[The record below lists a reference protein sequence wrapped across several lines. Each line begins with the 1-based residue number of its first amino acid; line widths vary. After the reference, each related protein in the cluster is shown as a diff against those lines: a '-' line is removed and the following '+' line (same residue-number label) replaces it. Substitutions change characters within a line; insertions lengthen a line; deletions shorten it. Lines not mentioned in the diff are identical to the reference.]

1 MVDTASLFNEL
12 NTFYTIS
19 PTLQEHMAS
28 VLVQKTYAKG
38 HLLLRPG
45 RTPAHAWFLYK
56 GAARGFAYDEE
67 KGEEVT
73 TWFWLEGEVMV
84 ALDSFCRQV
93 PTSFSIELLADSVLQ
108 YVSYKELERM
118 AGLFPGYR
126 QLERAVVEAYLLRI
140 YRHYYERSS
149 LPAQAKYEKFLQE
162 RPQLFQLA
170 PVKDIASFLG
180 LFPDTLSKL
189 RSQR

>member
-1 MVDTASLFNEL
+1 MANTDALFHAL
-12 NTFYTIS
+12 NAYYPVS
-19 PTLQEHMAS
+19 ADLREHLS
-28 VLVQKTYAKG
+28 KVLACKDYPKG
-38 HLLLRPG
+38 HLLLKPG
-45 RTPAHAWFLYK
+45 RTPAYAWFLSK

-67 KGEEVT
+67 KAEEVT
-73 TWFWLEGEVMV
+73 TWFWLEGEVIV

-93 PTSFSIELLADSVLQ
+93 PTSFSIELLADSELHS
-108 YVSYKELERM
+108 VSYRELERV
-118 AGLFPGYR
+118 AGRFPAYR

-149 LPAQAKYEKFLQE
+149 LPARARYEKLMEE
-162 RPQLFQLA
+162 RPRLFQVA
-170 PVKDIASFLG
+170 PIKDIASFLG

>member
-1 MVDTASLFNEL
+1 MDTAPLFHAL
-12 NTFYTIS
+12 NSYCPVKPALRQHLS
-19 PTLQEHMAS
+19 Q
-28 VLVQKTYAKG
+28 VLVQQHYPKG

-45 RTPAHAWFLYK
+45 RTPAFAWFLYK

-93 PTSFSIELLADSVLQ
+93 PTSFSIQLLVDSEVQ

-118 AGLFPGYR
+118 GAMFPSYR
-126 QLERAVVEAYLLRI
+126 QLERALVEASLLRV
-140 YRHYYERSS
+140 YRHYYKRSS
-149 LPAQAKYEKFLQE
+149 LPARARYEKLMEEQ
-162 RPQLFQLA
+162 PQLFQVA
-170 PVKDIASFLG
+170 PVRDIASFLG
-180 LFPDTLSKL
+180 MFPDTLSKL